1 MPKMRSATT
10 TERIVKEANDRG
22 LGPTPER
29 LERAAEAVQ
38 PFNSDPDKHKH
49 YDTIRL
55 TDGNG
60 GLLDQLIGEGKINTD
75 QYHSGLRLFRDFWLS
90 EIDAVRALDWT
101 RPLVD
106 CQPNANIS
114 DNKLDAINAVKKVSK
129 KLEYIGMH
137 PFIKMVVQGQ
147 NPKDYAKERWPLIGP
162 RDARSQA
169 IGALCTSLAIL
180 DVFYYGERKTG
191 RVVGGGVQG
200 YRPSGLSEERS

>member
-1 MPKMRSATT
+1 MPRIGRSQQSTA
-10 TERIVKEANDRG
+10 RIAREANERG
-22 LGPTPER
+22 VGPTPER
-29 LERAAEAVQ
+29 LARAGDAVE
-38 PFNSDPDKHKH
+38 PFNADLDKHSH
-49 YDTIRL
+49 YETIRL
-55 TDGNG
+55 MDGNG
-60 GLLDQLIGEGKINTD
+60 GLLDILIREGKISTD

-101 RPLVD
+101 RPVVD
-106 CQPNANIS
+106 CQPSGSIS
-114 DNKLDAINAVKKVSK
+114 DHKLDAINAVKKASE

-180 DVFYYGERKTG
+180 DVFYYGERKT
-191 RVVGGGVQG
+191 RVVGAGVEG
-200 YRPSGLSEERS
+200 YRPEGLVRE